1 LPPPDENPEKI
12 LEITLPDDSQHM
24 DNLLRALV
32 QLTQGPSLV
41 QDTKIHAFIAS
52 QGAMHKLSVLADKYD
67 VTGLWKTFCH
77 HKLLIAPAT
86 SVTSTLALAFA
97 LDDEYICKSV
107 MRSLPPNVTKH
118 PGTWELSDV
127 ELFTLPQWHQLVKT
141 CCKFTEIMKADDS
154 GRGRFVD
161 WKLCSDKLGW
171 TEVFPA
177 EIAAEESDDSN
188 E

>member
-1 LPPPDENPEKI
+1 
-12 LEITLPDDSQHM
+12 M

-32 QLTQGPSLV
+32 QLTQGPDQV
-41 QDTKIHAFIAS
+41 QNIDIHTFIAS
-52 QGAMHKLSVLADKYD
+52 QGAMRKVCTLADKYD

-86 SVTSTLALAFA
+86 SATSTLSLAFA
-97 LDDEYICKSV
+97 LDNEYICKSV
-107 MRSLPPNVTKH
+107 MRSLPPHVTKH

-127 ELFTLPQWHQLVKT
+127 ELFTLPQWHQMVKT
-141 CCKFTEIMKADDS
+141 CCKTTDIMRADNT

-161 WKLCSDKLGW
+161 WKMCADKLGW

-177 EIAAEESDDSN
+177 DIAAEESDESD